1 MIDSTTGI
9 GRLINGYTESV
20 YYDLERIKA
29 QRKPYGEMTLDEC
42 LKIFRELNNKMGIS
56 KYNNHNKPILNYD
69 IWEYYKGVYD
79 EIPSGY
85 RLRVLFELY
94 LTAAVN
100 YKDLLLLVSRVLDD
114 ESPGDR
120 SKRIE
125 RHKKRLEGYLIDGW
139 LMVYRGEHNGGIQE
153 GEALSYTLDLEVAR
167 WFSTMN
173 GRNGW
178 VTQKRVHVDNV
189 LWVFDENGHKYVSEA
204 EIIVLPEVLQKG
216 LYYGKG

>member
-1 MIDSTTGI
+1 MAI
-9 GRLINGYTESV
+9 GNSISIIKGYPIET
-20 YYDLERIKA
+20 YKALEAIEA
-29 QRKPYGEMTLDEC
+29 QRRPYKEMTLDEC
-42 LKIFRELNNKMGIS
+42 LKVFREINNKMGIS
-56 KYNNHNKPILNYD
+56 KYNNHNKPVLNYD

-100 YKDLLLLVSRVLDD
+100 YKDLMKTLKRVLED

-120 SKRIE
+120 LKRIQE
-125 RHKKRLEGYLIDGW
+125 NRLRLKDHLKGDW
-139 LMVYRGEHNGGIQE
+139 LLLYRGEHEKGIK
-153 GEALSYTLDLEVAR
+153 GDEALSYTLDLEVAR

-173 GRNGW
+173 GRKGW
-178 VTQKRVHVDNV
+178 VIQKQVHIDNI

-204 EIIVLPEVLQKG
+204 EVIILPEVLKKG
-216 LYYGKG
+216 LFYGKG